1 MLSDRETDNSDEH
14 YVHPIEHFVEAKLRI
29 TRNSGEQIDRPS
41 LVRRLTTAHR
51 TPFVLISAPAGY
63 GKSTLLNQWH
73 SSLLEPGSGYAGPV
87 RSQPFAVV
95 ALDSSDNDPISF
107 WSTVVHAVGKVCPEV
122 ADTPVLRSIRTTR
135 PNIDDTVLPV
145 LLDKISAHCPQL
157 VLALDNYQTI
167 TAPECHEQVAYLV
180 HHLPAQTRL
189 VLATRTDPPLPLAR
203 LRAGGDIVELRMAD
217 LRFSR
222 REVAEVARLAGGH
235 ELDGA
240 ELDRLLDRTEGWPAM
255 VHLAARLLGDEP
267 DPGAFL
273 EHFGGSNRYVVD
285 YLDEEILR
293 HLPGDVQLFL
303 ARTAILDRFTAP
315 LCDAVTG
322 TANSADLLN
331 GLERSNLL
339 LVPLDAVRS
348 WYRYQHLFAEAL
360 REQLPRS
367 EPAAVAPLHRKAAA
381 WYEEHG
387 LVGEAVG
394 HALAGG
400 ATHRA
405 VELVARHWARQVFHG
420 ATAAVRGWLGEFGE
434 DRTGQNPA
442 TAICAAWVS
451 ALSGERLASRRWL
464 KTTER
469 LGHRGP
475 LPDGMQSTRGAVALY
490 RGAFGFDGVTE
501 MLTSARAAADLHT
514 DPLSPW
520 FAQARMALGYSRYL
534 AGELAAAVHP
544 LEQAAEVAADLP
556 VLRVEALAVLSLVTG
571 ELGRSAQA
579 ADLAAAARDLAGGH
593 RFAEASQLTLA
604 RVAEAAVLVREGHL
618 TQARQVLAHALRV
631 RRTLVGLP
639 PWPTLTALLL
649 GARVEIALGDR
660 AAARALLD
668 EASDVL
674 ELMPDGPDHVTA
686 GLAELERRLVGGDH
700 ADAALPPLTG
710 REEAVLRLLQGSLPM
725 REIAAELF
733 VTVNTVKSHT
743 RLVYRK
749 LGVSSR
755 AEAIRRARELGLL

>member
-14 YVHPIEHFVEAKLRI
+14 YVRPIEHLVEAKLRI

-41 LVRRLTTAHR
+41 LVQRLTTAHR

-63 GKSTLLNQWH
+63 GKSTLLQQWH

-87 RSQPFAVV
+87 GPQPFSVV
-95 ALDSSDNDPISF
+95 ALDSSDNDPNSF

-122 ADTPVLRSIRTTR
+122 ADIPVLQSIRTTR
-135 PNIDDTVLPV
+135 PKIDDTVLPV
-145 LLDKISAHCPQL
+145 LLDATAAHCPQL

-255 VHLAARLLGDEP
+255 VHLAAQLLRDEP

-339 LVPLDAVRS
+339 LVPLDAVRT

-381 WYEEHG
+381 WYEGHG
-387 LVGEAVG
+387 LAGEAVG

-420 ATAAVRGWLGEFGE
+420 ATAAVRGWLGELGE

-490 RGAFGFDGVTE
+490 RAAFGFDGVAE
-501 MLTSARAAADLHT
+501 MLASARTAADLHT

-520 FAQARMALGYSRYL
+520 YAQARMALGYSRYL

-556 VLRVEALAVLSLVTG
+556 VLRIEALAVLSLVTG

-579 ADLAAAARDLAGGH
+579 ADLAAAARDLAAGR
-593 RFAEASQLTLA
+593 RFAEAGQLTLA

-618 TQARQVLAHALRV
+618 THARQVLAHALRV
-631 RRTLVGLP
+631 RRALVGLP

-660 AAARALLD
+660 TAARALLD